1 MSTAPLPPPEG
12 WRPAHRDAPVLF
24 ERFPALRARIP
35 FVALAHAPTPVT
47 RLDALA
53 DYLGRDDVWMKRD
66 DLISPLYGGNKV
78 RRFEFV
84 LADALAKGARR
95 VITAGG
101 LASTQVMAT
110 ASFCGALG
118 LDLTA
123 VLFEQP
129 VTRFVREALLVNVSA
144 GATLVRGGNYV
155 TTAARMLRLLAR
167 DRGAYLIM
175 PGASQAL
182 ANIGYVDAMLELA
195 RQVEEGAC
203 PRPDAIVLPTGSA
216 GTLAALALGAA
227 HLGWDTE
234 VLGARIA
241 TRLVT
246 NGFTVRSRI
255 NATRGF
261 LQRRAPTFTLARAPR
276 WSLDHG
282 VIGAGYGEPTPEAV
296 ENIPRVR
303 AVLGV
308 PGEVTYSGKA
318 LAALRAVARDP
329 RWRGKNVLW
338 WQTLSSAPPRVAPDA
353 MDRVPDA
360 FRDCFDGDVPC

>member
-1 MSTAPLPPPEG
+1 MTTAPLPPPDG
-12 WRPAHRDAPVLF
+12 WRPAHRETPPLF
-24 ERFPALRARIP
+24 EAFPALRDRVP
-35 FVALAHAPTPVT
+35 FLPLAHAPTAVT

-66 DLISPLYGGNKV
+66 DQISPLYGGNKV

-110 ASFCGALG
+110 ASFCNALG

-123 VLFEQP
+123 VLFDQP
-129 VTRFVREALLVNVSA
+129 VTAFAREALRVNVSA
-144 GATLVRGGNYV
+144 GATLVRGGGYV
-155 TTAARMLRLLAR
+155 TTAARLLRLLAR
-167 DRGAYLIM
+167 DRDAYLLA
-175 PGASQAL
+175 PGASNAR

-195 RQVEEGAC
+195 RQVDAGVC
-203 PRPDAIVLPTGSA
+203 PRPDVIVLPTGSA

-234 VLGARIA
+234 VVGARIA

-255 NATRGF
+255 RATLGF
-261 LQRRAPTFTLARAPR
+261 LQRRAPTFALARAPR
-276 WSLDHG
+276 WSLDHA
-282 VIGAGYGEPTPEAV
+282 VIGAGYGEPTDAAR
-296 ENIPRVR
+296 ENIARVR
-303 AVLGV
+303 SVLGV

-318 LAALRAVARDP
+318 LAALRAVAQDP
-329 RWRGKNVLW
+329 RWKGRRVLW

-353 MDRVPDA
+353 TERLPPS
-360 FRDCFDGDVPC
+360 FRDCFVGDVPC